1 MSSSMFHSWKKK
13 QPKPRELSFTL
24 QKSHTYV
31 ANALRRLM
39 LSELYSAGIPDHYH
53 NAGTG
58 VHMIKN
64 TGRLHNEFIA
74 HRVSML
80 HLALSP
86 EQMQL
91 HSFVLCLRC
100 ECPATAKDPINVTS
114 NDIRLFKIHDGKRK
128 EQEEQEEREVREV
141 REEREEV
148 KDVRPYLVQGAT
160 QLIPTDPVVDALN
173 VGGASLQ
180 SGVLLTRLYPDEVLE
195 IDMYPM
201 VGRVCDYA
209 GFSPLHTCTYEQTNH
224 ADNKTKDFHFTV
236 NSLGSYDC
244 QTLVAKGL
252 RGLCE
257 KVELTKHLLGPRTVE
272 LVVGSNTPALQT
284 LVSTK
289 TKTCWVRWSNVD
301 VLTSLGAPK
310 SFYQK
315 HCQEVIA
322 SSAPTD
328 VPLKTKPYAKD
339 KPVPGVDGE
348 DVHTSNEKTKLVLA
362 MHQPTFATNGIYEY
376 NSTKRQYKLVNEP
389 RATYTIMK
397 EGCTQ
402 RALVYTKVSILQVHD
417 DRCVLQFGEEVGS
430 EVFEHLVGHIDG
442 LVCAGS
448 GVGEPP
454 VHLAKPNIAR
464 DSVHVIQET
473 DKALRVLVD
482 EEDHTLGNLVQG
494 YIYDTFLRTDK
505 KMPKTTLLAIAYN
518 KPLPSEKRIQ
528 FRFEFSK
535 PTSEDECRRFFTT
548 QLDAIHKELLNMEKQ
563 W

>member
-1 MSSSMFHSWKKK
+1 MFHSWKNK
-13 QPKPRELSFTL
+13 QSKSRALSFTL
-24 QKSHTYV
+24 HKSHTYV

-39 LSELYSAGIPDHYH
+39 LSELYSAGIPNHYH
-53 NAGTG
+53 NAGAGIHASG

-64 TGRLHNEFIA
+64 SGRLHNEFIA

-91 HSFVLCLRC
+91 HSFVLCLQC
-100 ECPATAKDPINVTS
+100 ECPSTATDPINVTS
-114 NDIRLFKIHDGKRK
+114 NDIRLFKIHDG
-128 EQEEQEEREVREV
+128 
-141 REEREEV
+141 EREEV
-148 KDVRPYLVQGAT
+148 EDVRPYLVKGAT
-160 QLIPTDPVVDALN
+160 QLIPTDPVVDALD
-173 VGGASLQ
+173 VGDASWPT
-180 SGVLLTRLYPDEVLE
+180 GVLLTRLYPDEVLE

-209 GFSPLHTCTYEQTNH
+209 GFSPLHTCTYEQTDN
-224 ADNKTKDFHFTV
+224 ADKDTNDFAFTV

-244 QTLVAKGL
+244 NTLVAMGL

-257 KVELTKHLLGPRTVE
+257 KVELTKHLLSPRTVE
-272 LVVGSNTPALQT
+272 LVVHSNTPSIHT
-284 LVSTK
+284 LLSKK
-289 TKTCWVRWSNVD
+289 TTTCWVRWSNVD

-328 VPLKTKPYAKD
+328 VPLVTKPYAKD

-348 DVHTSNEKTKLVLA
+348 DIHTSNEKTKLVLA

-376 NSTKRQYKLVNEP
+376 NSTKRQYKLVDEP
-389 RATYTIMK
+389 RTTYTIMK

-402 RALVYTKVSILQVHD
+402 RALVYTKATILQVHD
-417 DRCVLQFGEEVGS
+417 DRCVLQFGNDVGDD
-430 EVFEHLVGHIDG
+430 VFEHLVEHIDG
-442 LVCAGS
+442 VVCAGA
-448 GVGEPP
+448 GDGEPP
-454 VHLAKPNIAR
+454 VHLSKPTIAR
-464 DSVHVIQET
+464 DGVHVRQET
-473 DKALRVLVD
+473 DTAFRVLVD

-494 YIYDTFLRTDK
+494 HIYNTFLRTDK
-505 KMPKTTLLAIAYN
+505 KTPKTSLLAIAYN

-528 FRFEFSK
+528 FRVEFSK
-535 PTSEDECRRFFTT
+535 ATSEDECRRFFTT
-548 QLDAIHKELLNMEKQ
+548 QLNAIHKELLTMEKQ